1 MSLKQQESG
10 TQLVPFMVVK
20 PKPKIRPSLKSFLH
34 SHPAF
39 SKPVPSSTD
48 SVKMV
53 PKLVPDPVKIVPKS
67 IPEPRLVTEPK
78 LLSETIRKESE
89 TREEK
94 KSKQKEEKEYVGCI
108 SLPKGW
114 RNSLR
119 KRRNKE
125 S

>member
-53 PKLVPDPVKIVPKS
+53 PKIVPDPVKIVPKS
-67 IPEPRLVTEPK
+67 IPEPIYVKEPK
-78 LLSETIRKESE
+78 LLSE